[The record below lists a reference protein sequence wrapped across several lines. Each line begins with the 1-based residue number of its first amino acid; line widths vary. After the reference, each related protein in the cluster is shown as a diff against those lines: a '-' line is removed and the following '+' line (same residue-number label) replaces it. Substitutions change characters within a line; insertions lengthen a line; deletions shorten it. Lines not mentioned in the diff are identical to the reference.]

1 MSEPQLQEQPEQ
13 EREEALRR
21 VFVVQTQY
29 ASPNRIDKSMEI
41 SEMKRE
47 IDYTYS
53 KKVRNMISVIRERF
67 MKQIREKTV
76 DFPPE
81 WDRPLHLCNEAQK
94 EEMRELTQ
102 EAEKQFQALS
112 DKLHAQVV
120 FLELNIHDV
129 QRGELYGQVIA
140 AIRYKIMYE
149 IIEKIGEKSG
159 QLPDRNKTAMM
170 KLIDRLKYVNVLDDP
185 EVDFQLKSIREKIL
199 TEDLTAVKAEL
210 TKDLSFTKQRMAYVN
225 L

>member
-1 MSEPQLQEQPEQ
+1 MAEIQTQEKPEQ
-13 EREEALRR
+13 EEALRR
-21 VFVVQTQY
+21 VFVVQTNY
-29 ASPNRIDKSMEI
+29 ASPNRIDKSIEI
-41 SEMKRE
+41 TDMKRE

-53 KKVRNMISVIRERF
+53 KKVRNMISVIREQN

-94 EEMRELTQ
+94 DEIKNLTKT
-102 EAEKQFQALS
+102 ADKQFQVLS
-112 DKLHAQVV
+112 SSLHAQVV

-129 QRGELYGQVIA
+129 QRGELYGQVIS

-149 IIEKIGEKSG
+149 IIEKIGEKVG
-159 QLPDRNKTAMM
+159 QLPDRNKDAMM
-170 KLIDRLKYVNVLDDP
+170 KLIERLKYVNVLNDP

-199 TEDLTAVKAEL
+199 AEDIAAVKAEL
-210 TKDLSFTKQRMAYVN
+210 TKDLSFTKQRMAYVD